1 MPDNFPI
8 LSLITF
14 TPLIGV
20 LVLMFLPKTQG
31 GMIKAVAIAATLI
44 PLVLS
49 GWLYSQFTNQ
59 NAGLQFREDVP
70 WIVVPLNKETLNGL
84 TSFFFEFKYS
94 MAVDGLSLPLVFLT
108 ALVATM
114 AALAS
119 VYIKKRWKSYFILF
133 LLLET
138 GMFGVFL
145 AQDLFLFFVFF
156 EITLIPM
163 FFLIG
168 IWGYMDRERAAN
180 KFLIYNGL
188 GSAVMLI
195 AFLILVSTAG
205 FNQVNDANG
214 ASLFYSGSLQ
224 VIQENLLQNANA
236 LVNQGEIPDN
246 PFFLSETMRWALFI
260 LMLVAFGIKLPIFPF
275 HTWMLKVH
283 TEAPP
288 SIVMI
293 HSGILLKMGAYG
305 LIRFGILLFPQEA
318 YAWAGVLATLGV
330 INIIYGA
337 VLAFVQKDFKL
348 VLAYSS
354 ISHMGIVLLGL
365 AAFNMEG
372 MEGAVFQLVSH
383 GLISALMFLLVGAIF
398 ERTQTTRLDEL
409 GGLAKSIPFISG
421 ILLVSGMASLG
432 LPGLSGFVAEF
443 MAFLGLFQRIPAAAV
458 VGALGIILAAVYVL
472 RGVLGITYG
481 PVRVERPEMR
491 DARLI
496 EAIPMITLVAF
507 IVVLG
512 IYPSVVSEPLHHTVS
527 GFDQFIRSLAKMGG

>member
-260 LMLVAFGIKLPIFPF
+260 LMLVAFGIKAPIFPF

-354 ISHMGIVLLGL
+354 ISHMGIVFARTCRVQHGRHGGSRLP
-365 AAFNMEG
+365 AC
-372 MEGAVFQLVSH
+372 VS
-383 GLISALMFLLVGAIF
+383 
-398 ERTQTTRLDEL
+398 RLDL
-409 GGLAKSIPFISG
+409 GAHVLAGRCDFR
-421 ILLVSGMASLG
+421 AH
-432 LPGLSGFVAEF
+432 AND
-443 MAFLGLFQRIPAAAV
+443 AA
-458 VGALGIILAAVYVL
+458 G
-472 RGVLGITYG
+472 
-481 PVRVERPEMR
+481 
-491 DARLI
+491 
-496 EAIPMITLVAF
+496 
-507 IVVLG
+507 
-512 IYPSVVSEPLHHTVS
+512 
-527 GFDQFIRSLAKMGG
+527 